1 MRSTAFLA
9 LLLPTALAIAAD
21 WPQRG
26 RDPSRN
32 MVADEKGLPV
42 TCEPGTVKTTDRK
55 ATIDLSGAKN
65 VKWATALGGTTN
77 SSPVIAGGRII
88 VGTNNDAP
96 RDPKFVGDHSMLF
109 CLDEATGKFLWQLGV
124 PKLSGGDKI
133 DTSNPVGI
141 CASAAVDAAE
151 GRVYVST
158 NRGDILCLDL
168 NGQANGNDGPF
179 KDEGQYFAGPG
190 KPPLPVGPADADIIW
205 RYDMRDELGVYANQ
219 QFAST
224 VLLVGDRIYASTCNS
239 RDWARHVPAPN
250 APALICLD
258 KKTGKLLGQEASGIS
273 KNTFFSNWS
282 APAYGKVGNQEMVI
296 FGGGDGFCYAF
307 DPTPAPGADGTQ
319 ILKELW
325 RFDCNP
331 PAHRMKDGKPIKY
344 GGDDGPREILATP
357 VFHDGKVYAA
367 LGKDPEDSASPGCL
381 SCIDASKT
389 GDITTSGKIWQN
401 EKIST
406 TSSTA
411 SIAGDLLFIADA
423 AGYVYCLDANTG
435 KQYWT
440 HDTEG
445 KIWGGTLVADGKLW
459 IGTEGGEVI
468 TLAAAKEKKELGTST
483 FEGEIR
489 SPPIAANGVLYITT
503 GPFLYAITEKK

>member
-1 MRSTAFLA
+1 MRFIAFLA
-9 LLLPTALAIAAD
+9 LLLSAAALAIAAD

-32 MVADEKGLPV
+32 MVSDEKGLPA
-42 TCEPGTVKTTDRK
+42 TCEPGTVKTTERK
-55 ATIDLSGAKN
+55 STIDLSGAKN
-65 VKWATALGGTTN
+65 IKWAAALGGATN
-77 SSPVIAGGRII
+77 SSPVVAAGRII

-158 NRGDILCLDL
+158 NRGDILCLDI

-258 KKTGKLLGQEASGIS
+258 KKTGKLLGQEASAIS
-273 KNTFFSNWS
+273 KRTFFSNWS
-282 APAYGKVGNQEMVI
+282 APAYGKVGNQEMII

-307 DPTPAPGADGTQ
+307 DPMPIPGPDGTP

-325 RFDCNP
+325 RFDANSP
-331 PAHRMKDGKPIKY
+331 GHRMKDGKPIKY
-344 GGDDGPREILATP
+344 GGDEGPREILATP
-357 VFHDGKVYAA
+357 VFPNAKSSAPSAKA
-367 LGKDPEDSASPGCL
+367 LETAPTPAVLPSTNATKPATTPPTE
-381 SCIDASKT
+381 KT
-389 GDITTSGKIWQN
+389 GRTKRSRPHR
-401 EKIST
+401 
-406 TSSTA
+406 A
-411 SIAGDLLFIADA
+411 RP
-423 AGYVYCLDANTG
+423 
-435 KQYWT
+435 
-440 HDTEG
+440 
-445 KIWGGTLVADGKLW
+445 
-459 IGTEGGEVI
+459 
-468 TLAAAKEKKELGTST
+468 
-483 FEGEIR
+483 R
-489 SPPIAANGVLYITT
+489 SP
-503 GPFLYAITEKK
+503 